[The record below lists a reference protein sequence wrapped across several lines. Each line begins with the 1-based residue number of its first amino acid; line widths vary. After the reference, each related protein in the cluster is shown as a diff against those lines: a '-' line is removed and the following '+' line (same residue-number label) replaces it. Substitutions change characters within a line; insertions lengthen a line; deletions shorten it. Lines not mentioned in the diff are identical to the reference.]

1 MRVPERKYSFHSY
14 WGDVMQIG
22 NKIKRMRLEYGLTQ
36 EELADRC
43 ELTKGYISQL
53 ERDLTSPS
61 IATLK
66 DILDCLGSSIPEFFN
81 DQKTEQVVF
90 KAQDIFVKEE
100 EEKGYKINWIVPNAQ
115 KMDMEPIILELSE
128 SGETYEDNPHQGE
141 EFGYVLSGSILL
153 ILGKERYRV
162 KKGECFHFK
171 TNQPHSIKNSG
182 RKTAQVLWISTPP
195 SF

>member
-1 MRVPERKYSFHSY
+1 
-14 WGDVMQIG
+14 MQIG
-22 NKIKRMRLEYGLTQ
+22 DKIRRMRMEYGLTQ

-81 DQKTEQVVF
+81 EKKKEQIVF
-90 KAQDIFVKEE
+90 KQQDVFVKEVE
-100 EEKGYKINWIVPNAQ
+100 EQGYRINWIVPNAQ
-115 KMDMEPIILELSE
+115 KRDMEPIILELNE
-128 SGETYEDNPHQGE
+128 NGETYEDNPHQGE
-141 EFGYVLSGSILL
+141 EFGYVLNGSIYLTV
-153 ILGKERYRV
+153 GKDRFRV
-162 KKGECFHFK
+162 KKGECFHYK
-171 TNQPHSIKNSG
+171 TNEPHSIKNSG
-182 RKTAQVLWISTPP
+182 KKPAQVLWISTPP

>member
-1 MRVPERKYSFHSY
+1 
-14 WGDVMQIG
+14 
-22 NKIKRMRLEYGLTQ
+22 MRLEYGLTQ

-81 DQKTEQVVF
+81 EQKAEQVVF
-90 KAQDIFVKEE
+90 KAQDVFVKED

-115 KMDMEPIILELSE
+115 KMDMEPIILELNE

-141 EFGYVLSGSILL
+141 EFGYVLTGSILL

-182 RKTAQVLWISTPP
+182 RKIAQVLWISTPP